1 MPVESALLT
10 AGPMPTLLLT
20 PADARNSRLAPSP
33 LKPVVLVGNAGL
45 TPPVLQEID
54 RGLASHELIKVRLAG
69 AGRKD
74 REQAAEDIA
83 EALSCAAVQIIGSML
98 ILFRPRPE
106 EE

>member
-1 MPVESALLT
+1 
-10 AGPMPTLLLT
+10 MPTLLLT
-20 PADARNSRLAPSP
+20 NAERKELKARAHSLN
-33 LKPVVLVGNAGL
+33 PVVMVGAAGL

-69 AGRKD
+69 ADRQG

-83 EALSCAAVQIIGSML
+83 EALSCAVVQIIGHIL
-98 ILFRPRPE
+98 VLFRPQPE